1 MGDTDSECKF
11 LFNQYNSLIIILLTD
26 RPMNILSMDE
36 TQYYLSGMTAGGES
50 DIGSVDGMMPE
61 EVEAAYQVFIQ
72 YFSSRKFEYSCCK
85 I

>member
-1 MGDTDSECKF
+1 
-11 LFNQYNSLIIILLTD
+11 
-26 RPMNILSMDE
+26 
-36 TQYYLSGMTAGGES
+36 MTAGGES

-85 I
+85 KPANSLFHIIYFKTLFQEFLNEQQKAGAKS

>member
-1 MGDTDSECKF
+1 
-11 LFNQYNSLIIILLTD
+11 
-26 RPMNILSMDE
+26 MNILSMDE

-72 YFSSRKFEYSCCK
+72 YFSSRKFEYS
-85 I
+85 